1 MELSCKNFTAKLFLK
16 GFLRNIC
23 TNFWSC
29 ISKKKKIK
37 QNEKMLSLP
46 WLLEVM
52 TKLLKQ
58 IFKEETGPW
67 WEIIKAKI
75 FKKWAKEQDVQRF
88 IWKIKDNQ
96 KNVLPK

>member
-1 MELSCKNFTAKLFLK
+1 
-16 GFLRNIC
+16 
-23 TNFWSC
+23 
-29 ISKKKKIK
+29 
-37 QNEKMLSLP
+37 
-46 WLLEVM
+46 M

-58 IFKEETGPW
+58 IFNEETGPL

-75 FKKWAKEQDVQRF
+75 FKKWGKEQDVQRF